1 MNRRTLLAAGAAAL
15 AAPRA
20 MAQDW
25 AARGPV
31 RIVIPFAP
39 GGVPDI
45 VARLVQPAMTT
56 SLGQPVVIDN
66 RPGAGG
72 ALAAEHVA
80 GSAPDGQ
87 TLFMSTVSSQAVI
100 PALTPNLRYDPVRG
114 FTPIGLAAVVPLV
127 MLVRADGAI
136 RDMAGLAN
144 ALKAEAGRHNFASS
158 GVGSILH
165 LGAELFLMKA
175 GARAEHIP
183 LRGSAQALAEL
194 IAGRVTFV
202 FDALPPAMALIRDGK
217 LRALAVGTP
226 ARSKALPEVPTMAEA
241 GFAGVEAYTWA
252 ALYGPGGLPAA
263 AVARL
268 NSVLNAAL
276 AEPATAAR
284 MDELGYESR
293 RGTPEALA
301 RHTAEEQAKWA
312 EVVRAAGVRLEG

>member
-1 MNRRTLLAAGAAAL
+1 MNRRSLLAAGAAVL
-15 AAPRA
+15 ASPSA

-25 AARGPV
+25 APRGPV

-56 SLGQPVVIDN
+56 ALGQAVVIDN

-72 ALAAEHVA
+72 AVAAEHVA
-80 GSAPDGQ
+80 GSAPDGL

-114 FTPIGLAAVVPLV
+114 FSPIGLAAVVPLV
-127 MLVRADGAI
+127 MLVRADGPI
-136 RDMAGLAN
+136 RDMAGLAA
-144 ALKAEAGRHNFASS
+144 ALKAEAGRHNYASS

-175 GARAEHIP
+175 GAKAEHIP

-194 IAGRVTFV
+194 MAGRVTFV
-202 FDALPPAMALIRDGK
+202 FDALPPAMPLIRDGK
-217 LRALAVGTP
+217 LRGLAVGTP
-226 ARSKALPEVPTMAEA
+226 ARSKALPEAPTMAEA

-252 ALYGPGGLPAA
+252 ALYGPAGLSAP

-268 NSVLNAAL
+268 NVVLNAAL
-276 AEPATAAR
+276 AEPAIAAR
-284 MDELGYESR
+284 MDELGYEAR

-312 EVVRAAGVRLEG
+312 EVVRAAGVKLEG